1 MFGFWGNDKAI
12 GRIDVISEFQRT
24 ISRNFGLVRAA
35 ICRFCSQ
42 VRSANTAH
50 KQLAR
55 ELGRKWSLTCGRLG
69 ALVGAGWGRRGG
81 VALAGSTRRVARTSV
96 LARAARLGAGWLQR
110 PRALVQDPSHPSH
123 TSTLGAVASGLRLRM
138 ESTRWRRM
146 GSRERSATRL
156 ARRGPAGVWPRSQ
169 GAASS
174 RKRDFTA
181 ATEHDGQASPGLHS
195 VASPRQAI
203 TSRAVQAPGLHATSA
218 RGREMAASDLAMAV
232 PTAEKTARDSRPS
245 RWGKHVSTPRAQSRP
260 PEPLHVPSRT
270 GPDVGA
276 CQRQPAATDSDLVR
290 QSREVAQLKHQLND
304 LLGNATQRMANN
316 KTRNAVR
323 RHKED
328 NTLATITLAKIA
340 VRFVPPSDVF
350 ALPVN

>member
-1 MFGFWGNDKAI
+1 MVVLGGLGLFGFWGNDKAI

-146 GSRERSATRL
+146 GSRECPQRVSAL
-156 ARRGPAGVWPRSQ
+156 FVC
-169 GAASS
+169 
-174 RKRDFTA
+174 
-181 ATEHDGQASPGLHS
+181 
-195 VASPRQAI
+195 V
-203 TSRAVQAPGLHATSA
+203 
-218 RGREMAASDLAMAV
+218 MY
-232 PTAEKTARDSRPS
+232 
-245 RWGKHVSTPRAQSRP
+245 
-260 PEPLHVPSRT
+260 
-270 GPDVGA
+270 
-276 CQRQPAATDSDLVR
+276 
-290 QSREVAQLKHQLND
+290 
-304 LLGNATQRMANN
+304 
-316 KTRNAVR
+316 
-323 RHKED
+323 
-328 NTLATITLAKIA
+328 NTWM
-340 VRFVPPSDVF
+340 DM
-350 ALPVN
+350 